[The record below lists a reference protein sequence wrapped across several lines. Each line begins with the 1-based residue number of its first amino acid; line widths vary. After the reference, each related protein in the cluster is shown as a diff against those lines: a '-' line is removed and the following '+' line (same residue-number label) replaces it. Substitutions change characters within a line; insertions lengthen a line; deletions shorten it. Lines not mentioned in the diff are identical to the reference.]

1 MENEELSYSIEAKKK
16 KIIIIVIIIKDSK
29 INIS

>member
-1 MENEELSYSIEAKKK
+1 MENEDQLSYSIEAKKK
-16 KIIIIVIIIKDSK
+16 KIIIVIIIRDSK